1 MENLEFNEYQS
12 TLEELKID
20 NYPQEIQDQFFD
32 FINNV
37 PYIRWLISPKRLR
50 AKDLPRDSEGKIII
64 DLTKPHIIED
74 TDYFRPAAIHYQKY
88 GCFTKLRPNPN
99 PNSEWNKWFK
109 EECRR
114 CYEGYVRPSDGEW
127 ITGDMYF
134 FLNYCPIAKVKI
146 LHGNVGTRVYDF
158 PDFWE
163 GHYLKYHYINQARQN
178 AKHGSEMA
186 SRGKGKAHP
195 YDTKVMT
202 SNGWKLWKDVKIGDF
217 LWGDDGNLTKVIDIP
232 FNGICPMYKITL
244 ADGRTIKCSEG
255 HLWNV
260 YSHLHK
266 GELKTLETKYL
277 YNTYKSRRKVNTK
290 CPKGLEYHYS
300 IASNNGVDYDFK
312 ETKIDPYTFGLLLG
326 DGCFRIKGCNKT
338 YFSCCDED
346 WNHIKNYIPYKNT
359 FDYNNTKFGHNLN
372 IPNFINILKG
382 YNLYM
387 CKSEDKF
394 IPEEYLYNSRQVRLE
409 LLKGIIDS
417 DGTTTN
423 NRYDIDLSS
432 KKLRDQ
438 LVELCLSLGY
448 AYRVSER
455 DTGYKDK
462 NNKYIKCK
470 TSYRL
475 RIYTNDILCKLPRKI
490 KNINNRSYSNY
501 ANSKIKGTKII
512 NIEYLGEE
520 LGKCVTVDNT
530 SHCYLIGDYITTHN
544 SFTLAAIMAKRFIFG
559 DTKIS
564 STKTETFCASYRKDY
579 LTDDGVM
586 NKFENY
592 IDFCSENTEFPS
604 RRRVKS
610 SINEMQWKAGF
621 KDLKTGTTKGTQ
633 NEVIGVS
640 VKDSEGKLRGKRGAF
655 IGLEEMGSFPNLIG
669 LYGTLRPSM
678 EDGNIVFGMIY
689 AQGTSGDKDSDFS
702 AAQSIM
708 YSPEAFNMQPIPNVY
723 DKEGT
728 GRKHF
733 VYFFPAYL
741 NRNGCYNKDGISDVT
756 KAILEVL
763 INRYNVKYNSTDT
776 NLITKTIA
784 EHPIVPQEAILR
796 TRGNVFPT
804 TELNARLNQLDS
816 NPSEYNDVYIGNL
829 VFTKGDDV
837 EFVPTTDLPI
847 REFPH
852 KDNKLEGAIEIF
864 KMPEKNSEGK
874 VFPNRY
880 IIGHDPVDDDEAETA
895 SLTSTFVLDSWLD
908 IIVAEYTGRHALAEE
923 NFEIVRKLC
932 LFYNAK
938 CLYEANKK
946 GIFAYFQK
954 MHCLHR
960 LADTPEYLRDRD
972 IIKSIGQ
979 NNKAKGVNATAP
991 VNNYANRL
999 IRDWLL
1005 KPVTIIET
1013 IDGQEVESTTFNLY
1027 KVRNRALLKELTLF
1041 NPDGNFDRIRA
1052 LGMLMLYRE
1061 EKMVL
1066 YGGNPQ
1072 KEQEVPSSYLGNDEF
1087 FSTNFDNRFIQMQ

>member
-1 MENLEFNEYQS
+1 MEELLFNKYQS
-12 TLEELKID
+12 SLEDLKID
-20 NYPQEIQDQFFD
+20 SYPQEIQDQFFD

-37 PYIRWLISPKRLR
+37 PYIKWLISPTRTR
-50 AKDLPRDSEGKIII
+50 AKDLPRDEEGKIII

-114 CYEGYVRPSDGEW
+114 CYEGYVRESDGEW

-186 SRGKGKAHP
+186 SRGKGK
-195 YDTKVMT
+195 
-202 SNGWKLWKDVKIGDF
+202 
-217 LWGDDGNLTKVIDIP
+217 
-232 FNGICPMYKITL
+232 
-244 ADGRTIKCSEG
+244 
-255 HLWNV
+255 
-260 YSHLHK
+260 
-266 GELKTLETKYL
+266 
-277 YNTYKSRRKVNTK
+277 
-290 CPKGLEYHYS
+290 
-300 IASNNGVDYDFK
+300 
-312 ETKIDPYTFGLLLG
+312 
-326 DGCFRIKGCNKT
+326 
-338 YFSCCDED
+338 
-346 WNHIKNYIPYKNT
+346 
-359 FDYNNTKFGHNLN
+359 
-372 IPNFINILKG
+372 
-382 YNLYM
+382 
-387 CKSEDKF
+387 
-394 IPEEYLYNSRQVRLE
+394 
-409 LLKGIIDS
+409 
-417 DGTTTN
+417 
-423 NRYDIDLSS
+423 
-432 KKLRDQ
+432 
-438 LVELCLSLGY
+438 
-448 AYRVSER
+448 
-455 DTGYKDK
+455 
-462 NNKYIKCK
+462 
-470 TSYRL
+470 
-475 RIYTNDILCKLPRKI
+475 
-490 KNINNRSYSNY
+490 
-501 ANSKIKGTKII
+501 
-512 NIEYLGEE
+512 
-520 LGKCVTVDNT
+520 
-530 SHCYLIGDYITTHN
+530 

-579 LTDDGVM
+579 LIDDGVL

-604 RRRVKS
+604 RRKVKS
-610 SINEMQWKAGF
+610 SINDMQWKAGF
-621 KDLKTGTTKGTQ
+621 KDLRTGTTKGTQ

-708 YSPEAFNMQPIPNVY
+708 YSPEAFNMQPIQNVY

-733 VYFFPAYL
+733 VYFFPAYM
-741 NRNGCYNKDGISDVT
+741 NRNGCYNVDGVSDVT

-816 NPSEYNDVYIGNL
+816 NPAEFNDVYIGSL
-829 VFTKGDDV
+829 VFTKGEEVD
-837 EFVPTTDLPI
+837 FVPTTDLPI

-852 KDNKLEGAIEIF
+852 KDNKLTGAIEIF
-864 KMPEKNSEGK
+864 KMPEKDANGK
-874 VFPNRY
+874 VFSNRY

-895 SLTSTFVLDSWLD
+895 SLTSTFVLDTWLD
-908 IIVAEYTGRHALAEE
+908 IIVAEYTGRHSLAEE

-972 IIKSIGQ
+972 IIKAIGQ
-979 NNKAKGVNATAP
+979 NNKSKGVSATAP

-1005 KPVTIIET
+1005 KPVPTIEIV
-1013 IDGQEVESTTFNLY
+1013 DGQEVETTTFNLY
-1027 KVRNRALLKELTLF
+1027 KIRNRALLKELTLF
-1041 NPDGNFDRIRA
+1041 NPEGNFDRIRA

-1061 EKMVL
+1061 EKMIA
-1066 YGGNPQ
+1066 YGGDPQ
-1072 KEQEVPSSYLGNDEF
+1072 KQQEAPKNYLGNDAF
-1087 FSTNFDNRFIQMQ
+1087 FSNNYDNRFKQY

>member
-1 MENLEFNEYQS
+1 MEQLIFNKYQS
-12 TLEELKID
+12 SLEELKID
-20 NYPQEIQDQFFD
+20 SYPQEIQDQFFD

-37 PYIRWLISPKRLR
+37 PYIKWLISPTRTR
-50 AKDLPRDSEGKIII
+50 AKDLPRDEEGKIII

-88 GCFTKLRPNPN
+88 GCYTKLRPNPN

-114 CYEGYVRPSDGEW
+114 CYEGFVRESDGEW

-146 LHGNVGTRVYDF
+146 IHGNVGTRVYDF

-163 GHYLKYHYINQARQN
+163 GHYLKYHYINQARNN

-186 SRGKGKAHP
+186 SRGKGK
-195 YDTKVMT
+195 
-202 SNGWKLWKDVKIGDF
+202 
-217 LWGDDGNLTKVIDIP
+217 
-232 FNGICPMYKITL
+232 
-244 ADGRTIKCSEG
+244 
-255 HLWNV
+255 
-260 YSHLHK
+260 
-266 GELKTLETKYL
+266 
-277 YNTYKSRRKVNTK
+277 
-290 CPKGLEYHYS
+290 
-300 IASNNGVDYDFK
+300 
-312 ETKIDPYTFGLLLG
+312 
-326 DGCFRIKGCNKT
+326 
-338 YFSCCDED
+338 
-346 WNHIKNYIPYKNT
+346 
-359 FDYNNTKFGHNLN
+359 
-372 IPNFINILKG
+372 
-382 YNLYM
+382 
-387 CKSEDKF
+387 
-394 IPEEYLYNSRQVRLE
+394 
-409 LLKGIIDS
+409 
-417 DGTTTN
+417 
-423 NRYDIDLSS
+423 
-432 KKLRDQ
+432 
-438 LVELCLSLGY
+438 
-448 AYRVSER
+448 
-455 DTGYKDK
+455 
-462 NNKYIKCK
+462 
-470 TSYRL
+470 
-475 RIYTNDILCKLPRKI
+475 
-490 KNINNRSYSNY
+490 
-501 ANSKIKGTKII
+501 
-512 NIEYLGEE
+512 
-520 LGKCVTVDNT
+520 
-530 SHCYLIGDYITTHN
+530 
-544 SFTLAAIMAKRFIFG
+544 SFTLAAILAKRFIFG
-559 DTKIS
+559 DTMMS

-610 SINEMQWKAGF
+610 SINEMQWKAGY

-728 GRKHF
+728 GRKQF

-741 NRNGCYNKDGISDVT
+741 NRNGCYDSDGISDVT

-763 INRYNVKYNSTDT
+763 INRYNVKYNSTDI

-796 TRGNVFPT
+796 TKGNLFPV
-804 TELNARLNQLDS
+804 TELNNRLNQLDG
-816 NPSEYNDVYIGNL
+816 NPSEYNDVYVGKL
-829 VFTKGDDV
+829 VFSKGEEV
-837 EFVPTTDLPI
+837 EFLPTTDLPI

-852 KDNKLEGAIEIF
+852 QNNKLEGAIEIF
-864 KMPEKNSEGK
+864 KMPEKQSDGK
-874 VFPNRY
+874 IFPNRY
-880 IIGHDPVDDDEAETA
+880 IIGHDPVDDDSAETA
-895 SLTSTFVLDSWLD
+895 SLTSTFVMDTWTD
-908 IIVAEYTGRHALAEE
+908 TIVAEYTGRNSLAEE
-923 NFEIVRKLC
+923 NYEIVRKLC

-960 LADTPEYLRDRD
+960 LADTPEYLKDRD
-972 IIKSIGQ
+972 LIKSIGE
-979 NNKAKGVNATAP
+979 NNKSKGVNATAP
-991 VNNYANRL
+991 INNYANTL

-1005 KPVTIIET
+1005 KPITILEIV
-1013 IDGQEVESTTFNLY
+1013 DGQEIEVETFNLY

-1072 KEQEVPSSYLGNDEF
+1072 KQKEVPSTYLGNDDF
-1087 FSTNFDNRFIQMQ
+1087 FKNNYDNRRNFK